1 MSGGVAAAGRAGSY
15 FHNYQPSYS
24 GVSSVY
30 GSGMQTPA
38 QYMASSYSSP
48 SYVGPYDRSVRVFD
62 ITVLILSCLFKVG
75 FTLYSF

>member
-1 MSGGVAAAGRAGSY
+1 MIIGGVAAAGRAGSY

-30 GSGMQTPA
+30 GTGMQTPA

-48 SYVGPYDRSVRVFD
+48 SYVGPYDR
-62 ITVLILSCLFKVG
+62 
-75 FTLYSF
+75 

>member
-1 MSGGVAAAGRAGSY
+1 MMIGGVSAAGRAGSY

-30 GSGMQTPA
+30 GTGMQTPA

-48 SYVGPYDRSVRVFD
+48 SYVGPYDRWVVY
-62 ITVLILSCLFKVG
+62 IVYLSAAG
-75 FTLYSF
+75 Y